1 MEKLLIVDDDKGIQ
15 KQLKWSLSDYDVVLA
30 DDRESAVAAVRRHE
44 PKVVTLDLG
53 LPPDE
58 TNASEGLAALQEI
71 LAIAPHTKVIVIT
84 GNDDRTNA
92 LTAIAAGAYDFYQKP
107 VDTEVINVIVSRA
120 YSVAAIEEENRK
132 MRAVAG
138 SDIGII
144 GNSESIERL
153 RMMVKRIA
161 PTGITALLLGESGTG
176 KEVTANAVHL
186 ASDRKNKPFIAINC
200 ASIPETLLESEL
212 FGFEKG
218 AFTGAHRTTKGKI
231 ECAEGGT
238 LFLDEIGD
246 MPYSLQAKLLR
257 FLQEKRIERL
267 GGRQE
272 IPVNV
277 RVVCATNQNL
287 EEMVAEK
294 TFREDLFY
302 RLNVIPLNL
311 PPLREREQ
319 DSYII
324 ARHFLAKYNKQQQKN
339 FADFSKDARDF
350 IIAYPWP
357 GNVRQLENTVH
368 SVCIMNT
375 GKEITLTMIQPLL
388 AEQLKINE
396 PVINTLAQPSFQPA
410 EATQFSATNND
421 EIIPLELVE
430 KNAIEHAIAK
440 CDGNITKAAAL
451 LEVNPSTI
459 YRKMQKWS

>member
-1 MEKLLIVDDDKGIQ
+1 MEKLLIIDDDKGIQ

-30 DDRESAVAAVRRHE
+30 GDRESAIAAVRRFE

-71 LAIAPHTKVIVIT
+71 LTIAPHTKVIVIT

-92 LTAIAAGAYDFYQKP
+92 LKAIAAGAYDFYQKP
-107 VDTEVINVIVSRA
+107 IESEVINVIISRA
-120 YSVAAIEEENRK
+120 YSVAAIEEENRL
-132 MRAVAG
+132 MRSVAG

-144 GNSESIERL
+144 GNSASIDRL
-153 RMMVKRIA
+153 RTMVKRIA
-161 PTGITALLLGESGTG
+161 PTQITALLLGESGTG

-186 ASDRKNKPFIAINC
+186 ASDRKDKPFIAINC

-246 MPYSLQAKLLR
+246 MPFNLQAKLLR
-257 FLQEKRIERL
+257 FLQEKCIERL

-272 IPVNV
+272 ISVDV

-287 EEMVAEK
+287 EEMVKEK

-302 RLNVIPLNL
+302 RVSEITLNI
-311 PPLREREQ
+311 PPLRDRDE
-319 DSYII
+319 DVII
-324 ARHFLAKYNKQQQKN
+324 LAQYFLQLYAQEYKSNVKSFSEDG
-339 FADFSKDARDF
+339 FAAIKEHK
-350 IIAYPWP
+350 WP
-357 GNVRQLENTVH
+357 GNIRELQNKVKSSVIMCTGTQVTSMDLGFFDHENTEFELSLNLRTVREQAE
-368 SVCIMNT
+368 SIAIKKAYSLSDTNMSKTAELLGVT
-375 GKEITLTMIQPLL
+375 RPTLYSLI
-388 AEQLKINE
+388 
-396 PVINTLAQPSFQPA
+396 
-410 EATQFSATNND
+410 
-421 EIIPLELVE
+421 E
-430 KNAIEHAIAK
+430 KYNLNLGE
-440 CDGNITKAAAL
+440 
-451 LEVNPSTI
+451 
-459 YRKMQKWS
+459 

>member
-30 DDRESAVAAVRRHE
+30 GDRESAVAAVRRYE

-58 TNASEGLAALQEI
+58 ANASEGLAALQEI
-71 LAIAPHTKVIVIT
+71 LTIAPHTKVIVIT

-92 LTAIAAGAYDFYQKP
+92 LAAISAGAYDFYQKP
-107 VDTEVINVIVSRA
+107 IETDVINVIVARA
-120 YSVAAIEEENRK
+120 FSVAAIEEENRK
-132 MRAVAG
+132 MRAVGG

-161 PTGITALLLGESGTG
+161 PTAITALLLGESGTG

-186 ASDRKNKPFIAINC
+186 ASDRKNKPFVAINC

-218 AFTGAHRTTKGKI
+218 AFTGAHRATKGKI

-257 FLQEKRIERL
+257 FLQEKSIERL

-272 IPVNV
+272 IAVDV

-287 EEMVAEK
+287 EQMVADK

-302 RLNVIPLNL
+302 RVSEITLNI
-311 PPLREREQ
+311 PPLRDRDE
-319 DSYII
+319 DVII
-324 ARHFLAKYNKQQQKN
+324 LSQYFLQHYAAEYKRNVKS
-339 FADFSKDARDF
+339 FSEDALSA
-350 IIAYPWP
+350 IKAHKWP
-357 GNVRQLENTVH
+357 GNIRELQNKVKSSVIMTTGTQVTAIDLGFFDSQDKSFELSLNLRVVREQAESIAIQKAYAISEGNMSKAADLLGVTRP
-368 SVCIMNT
+368 
-375 GKEITLTMIQPLL
+375 TLYSLI
-388 AEQLKINE
+388 EKYELKIN
-396 PVINTLAQPSFQPA
+396 A
-410 EATQFSATNND
+410 
-421 EIIPLELVE
+421 
-430 KNAIEHAIAK
+430 
-440 CDGNITKAAAL
+440 
-451 LEVNPSTI
+451 
-459 YRKMQKWS
+459 

>member
-44 PKVVTLDLG
+44 PKVITLDLG
-53 LPPDE
+53 LPPDAA
-58 TNASEGLAALQEI
+58 NASEGLAALQEI
-71 LAIAPHTKVIVIT
+71 LTIAPHSKVIVIT
-84 GNDDRTNA
+84 GNDDRTTA
-92 LTAIAAGAYDFYQKP
+92 LAAISAGAYDFYQKP
-107 VDTEVINVIVSRA
+107 IENDVINVIVARA
-120 YSVAAIEEENRK
+120 FSVAAIEEENRK

-176 KEVTANAVHL
+176 KEVTANAIHL
-186 ASDRKNKPFIAINC
+186 ASDRKKKPFIAINC
-200 ASIPETLLESEL
+200 ASIPENLLESEL

-246 MPYSLQAKLLR
+246 MPFGLQAKLLR
-257 FLQEKRIERL
+257 FLQEKSIERL

-272 IPVNV
+272 IPVDV

-287 EEMVAEK
+287 EEMVKEK

-302 RLNVIPLNL
+302 RVSEITVNI
-311 PPLREREQ
+311 PPLRNRDE
-319 DSYII
+319 DVII
-324 ARHFLAKYNKQQQKN
+324 LAQYFLQHYAKEYKRNVKS
-339 FADFSKDARDF
+339 FSENALSAIKGHQ
-350 IIAYPWP
+350 WP
-357 GNVRQLENTVH
+357 GNIRELQNKVKSSVIMTTGTQVTAMDLGFFEHQDKNFQLSLNLRVIREQAET
-368 SVCIMNT
+368 IA
-375 GKEITLTMIQPLL
+375 IQKAYAL
-388 AEQLKINE
+388 A
-396 PVINTLAQPSFQPA
+396 
-410 EATQFSATNND
+410 
-421 EIIPLELVE
+421 
-430 KNAIEHAIAK
+430 
-440 CDGNITKAAAL
+440 DGNISKAAEL
-451 LEVNPSTI
+451 LGVTRPTLYSLIEKYDLLIND
-459 YRKMQKWS
+459 

>member
-30 DDRESAVAAVRRHE
+30 DDRQSAIAAVRRHE
-44 PKVVTLDLG
+44 PKVITLDLG

-58 TNASEGLAALQEI
+58 ANASEGLAALQEI
-71 LAIAPHTKVIVIT
+71 LTIAPHSKVIVIT

-92 LTAIAAGAYDFYQKP
+92 LAAIAAGAYDFYQKP
-107 VDTEVINVIVSRA
+107 VDTEVINVIVARA
-120 YSVAAIEEENRK
+120 FSVAAIEEENRK
-132 MRAVAG
+132 TRAVAG

-144 GNSESIERL
+144 GNSESIDRL

-161 PTGITALLLGESGTG
+161 PTAITALLLGESGTG

-186 ASDRKNKPFIAINC
+186 ASDRKDKPFIAINC

-257 FLQEKRIERL
+257 FLQEKCIERL

-272 IPVNV
+272 IAVDV

-287 EEMVAEK
+287 EQMVADK

-302 RLNVIPLNL
+302 RVSEITLNI
-311 PPLREREQ
+311 PPLRDRDE
-319 DSYII
+319 DVII
-324 ARHFLAKYNKQQQKN
+324 LAQYFLQHYAQEYKRNVKS
-339 FADFSKDARDF
+339 FSADALSAIKGHR
-350 IIAYPWP
+350 WP
-357 GNVRQLENTVH
+357 GNIRELQNKVKSSVIMTTGTQVTAIDLGFFDQQDTSFELSLNLRVVREQAE
-368 SVCIMNT
+368 SIA
-375 GKEITLTMIQPLL
+375 IQKAYAL
-388 AEQLKINE
+388 A
-396 PVINTLAQPSFQPA
+396 
-410 EATQFSATNND
+410 
-421 EIIPLELVE
+421 
-430 KNAIEHAIAK
+430 
-440 CDGNITKAAAL
+440 DGNMSKTAEL
-451 LEVNPSTI
+451 LGVTRPTLYSLIEKYELTI
-459 YRKMQKWS
+459 ND

>member
-15 KQLKWSLSDYDVVLA
+15 KQLKWSLSDYDAVLA
-30 DDRESAVAAVRRHE
+30 ADRESAVAAVRRYE

-58 TNASEGLAALQEI
+58 ANASEGLAALQEI
-71 LAIAPHTKVIVIT
+71 LTIAPHTKVIVIT

-92 LTAIAAGAYDFYQKP
+92 LAAISAGAYDFYQKP
-107 VDTEVINVIVSRA
+107 IETDVINVIVARA
-120 YSVAAIEEENRK
+120 FSVAAIEEENRK
-132 MRAVAG
+132 MRAVGG

-161 PTGITALLLGESGTG
+161 PTAITALLLGESGTG

-218 AFTGAHRTTKGKI
+218 AFTGAHRATKGKI

-257 FLQEKRIERL
+257 FLQEKSIERL

-272 IPVNV
+272 IAVDV

-287 EEMVAEK
+287 EQMVADK

-302 RLNVIPLNL
+302 RVSEITLNI
-311 PPLREREQ
+311 PPLRDRDE
-319 DSYII
+319 DVII
-324 ARHFLAKYNKQQQKN
+324 LSQYFLQHYAVEYKRNVKS
-339 FADFSKDARDF
+339 FSEDALSA
-350 IIAYPWP
+350 IKAHKWP
-357 GNVRQLENTVH
+357 GNIRELQNKVKSSVIMTTGTQVTAIDLGFFENQDKSFELSLNLRTVREQAESIAIQKAYAISEGNMSKAADLLGVTRP
-368 SVCIMNT
+368 
-375 GKEITLTMIQPLL
+375 TLYSLI
-388 AEQLKINE
+388 EKYELKIN
-396 PVINTLAQPSFQPA
+396 A
-410 EATQFSATNND
+410 
-421 EIIPLELVE
+421 
-430 KNAIEHAIAK
+430 
-440 CDGNITKAAAL
+440 
-451 LEVNPSTI
+451 
-459 YRKMQKWS
+459 